1 MMKLVGIV
9 GSPAKQ
15 SYNRELLQFI
25 QKEYADLIDL
35 EILEIDQVPLFD
47 RDESQLTEEGPVH
60 TIVRKIHQAEG
71 VIISTP
77 EHNHT
82 IPAGL
87 SSLIEWL
94 SYKVHPLR
102 HKPVLI
108 IGASYHNQGTSRSQL
123 HLRQILE
130 APGVDAMTMP
140 GTEFL
145 LNEAKTAFDMY
156 GRLKD
161 EGTIVFLR
169 SVIQK
174 FIDYAKAIQTL
185 KVEPELGVEDLNAQ
199 TGTNTTVKDVEMNT
213 NHWFSQA
220 SQKTNAVSGQQYVQL
235 DKGLLTVDQINW
247 LLNNL
252 PVELSF
258 IDDNNQYL
266 YHNRPMDQPTLI
278 KRHDEDLGSSL
289 AHLYPKE
296 THEDLATVIGQ
307 LRAGYKDH
315 IPTYFINDQDEFVLH
330 DYRALHDNTGEFKG
344 FYEYVQNLQPL
355 IEWYLDQTSQQLA
368 AKDES
373 YPIFEEVETEVAK
386 DIPEDDATSGASE
399 Y

>member
-9 GSPAKQ
+9 GSPAEQ

-47 RDESQLTEEGPVH
+47 RDESQLTDEGPVH

-174 FIDYAKAIQTL
+174 FMEYAKAIQTL
-185 KVEPELGVEDLNAQ
+185 KVKPELGVEDLNANA
-199 TGTNTTVKDVEMNT
+199 GTNTTIEGVEMNT
-213 NHWFSQA
+213 NHWFTQA
-220 SQKTNAVSGQQYVQL
+220 SQKTKAVSGQQYVQL

-258 IDDNNQYL
+258 IDNNNQYL
-266 YHNRPMDQPTLI
+266 YHNRPMDPPTLI

-307 LRAGYKDH
+307 LRAGYEEH
-315 IPTYFINDQDEFVLH
+315 IPTYFINDQNEFVLH
-330 DYRALHDNTGEFKG
+330 DYRALHDETGEFKG

-355 IEWYLDQTSQQLA
+355 VEWYLDQTGQQLV
-368 AKDES
+368 AKEATDWVT
-373 YPIFEEVETEVAK
+373 EEVVEEVVEETSQ
-386 DIPEDDATSGASE
+386 DDATTSASE
-399 Y
+399 H

>member
-15 SYNRELLQFI
+15 SYNRKLLQFI
-25 QKEYADLIDL
+25 QKEYTDLIDL

-47 RDESQLTEEGPVH
+47 RDESQLTEEGAIH

-161 EGTIVFLR
+161 EGTIQFLR

-174 FIDYAKAIQTL
+174 FIKYAQAIQPL
-185 KVEPELGVEDLNAQ
+185 KLEPELGIEDLQ
-199 TGTNTTVKDVEMNT
+199 GHTGTHTTIKNVEMNT
-213 NHWFSQA
+213 NHWLNQA
-220 SQKTNAVSGQQYVQL
+220 SERTNAVSGDTYVRL
-235 DKGLLTVDQINW
+235 DKGLLTVNQINW

-252 PVELSF
+252 PVEISF

-266 YHNRPMDQPTLI
+266 YHNRIMDQTPFI
-278 KRHDEDLGSSL
+278 ERHDEDLGSSL
-289 AHLYPKE
+289 ARLYPQE
-296 THEDLATVIGQ
+296 SHQHLATVIGQ
-307 LRAGYKDH
+307 LRGGYAEH
-315 IPTYFINDQDEFVLH
+315 IPTSFVNDHHDFILH
-330 DYRALHDNTGEFKG
+330 DYRALHDETGQFKG

-355 IEWYLDQTSQQLA
+355 IDWYLEQTGQQLVL
-368 AKDES
+368 KDDYYAEGETI
-373 YPIFEEVETEVAK
+373 PTEV
-386 DIPEDDATSGASE
+386 IEETPEEDATSGASE